1 MADILDFRPTEG
13 KSGRRNGRSH
23 SAGCEIVIF
32 PGVRYEHW
40 ERKAGERKAETPMQ
54 DKPKQARRRVKRDTL
69 EIMD

>member
-13 KSGRRNGRSH
+13 KSGRRNGGAH

-40 ERKAGERKAETPMQ
+40 ERQAAQPAQTQEKQKAGRK
-54 DKPKQARRRVKRDTL
+54 RVKRDRL
-69 EIMD
+69 EVMD